1 MVKYICKK
9 QSKKSDRMLPEQV
22 KGMLKVCKEFG
33 FKDIYELQKIL
44 MDNYDIGLL
53 SSQWPQEEEEMY
65 NQLKTYF
72 CGKD

>member
-1 MVKYICKK
+1 MVKYKSKK
-9 QSKKSDRMLPEQV
+9 QSKKSDLMLPEQV
-22 KGMLKVCKEFG
+22 KAMLKVCKEFG

>member
-1 MVKYICKK
+1 
-9 QSKKSDRMLPEQV
+9 MLPEQV

-33 FKDIYELQKIL
+33 FRDIYELQKVLI
-44 MDNYDIGLL
+44 DNYNIGLL

-72 CGKD
+72 CGKN

>member
-1 MVKYICKK
+1 
-9 QSKKSDRMLPEQV
+9 MLPEQV

-33 FKDIYELQKIL
+33 FRDIYELQKVLI
-44 MDNYDIGLL
+44 DNYDIGLL

-72 CGKD
+72 CGKN